1 VYPARGSIATGILAH
16 SHVDRADAQQRC
28 VGAAVLLIAV
38 MKKIFC
44 TCIAVLLLSP
54 LASVAA
60 ERSIVLRIPTMDC
73 ATCPITIRLALLKV
87 KGVSGA
93 VVKYKQRE
101 ARVTYD
107 DQQTSVE
114 ALRAATRDVGYPALV
129 D

>member
-1 VYPARGSIATGILAH
+1 
-16 SHVDRADAQQRC
+16 
-28 VGAAVLLIAV
+28 
-38 MKKIFC
+38 MKKTCC
-44 TCIAVLLLSP
+44 TCIAVLLLAP
-54 LASVAA
+54 LAAVAA
-60 ERSIVLRIPTMDC
+60 ERSVVLRIPTMDC

-114 ALRAATRDVGYPALV
+114 ALRAATRYVGYPALV
-129 D
+129 E